1 MSKCEVLAAA
11 TITKHSVA
19 DSRKFERILCVICSI
34 LLEKRLVMAGHVK
47 RSTALDVYT
56 RRFTLLC
63 HGGRIYSSCKI
74 DNYHLL
80 GEVKILVKSNIN
92 GILLGILLY
101 Y

>member
-1 MSKCEVLAAA
+1 MSKCEALAAA

-19 DSRKFERILCVICSI
+19 DSRKFEQILCVISSI
-34 LLEKRLVMAGHVK
+34 LLEKRLVVAGHVN

-56 RRFTLLC
+56 RRCRTSLC
-63 HGGRIYSSCKI
+63 RGGRVYSSCKI

-80 GEVKILVKSNIN
+80 EEVNILVKSNIN
-92 GILLGILLY
+92 GILLY

>member
-1 MSKCEVLAAA
+1 MRSIGSSDE
-11 TITKHSVA
+11 TKHSVA
-19 DSRKFERILCVICSI
+19 DSRKFEHILCVISSI
-34 LLEKRLVMAGHVK
+34 LLEKRLVVAGHVN

-56 RRFTLLC
+56 RRCRTLLC

-92 GILLGILLY
+92 GILLGILQY